1 MQSKNSVK
9 KVALAG
15 FIGTTIEWYD
25 FFLYGTAAAL
35 VFNHLFFPKI
45 SPLAG
50 VMAAYATYAV
60 GFFARPLGGI
70 IFGHFGDRIGR
81 KSCLIITLSLMG
93 MGSFLIGVL
102 PTYHQIGLMAPIL
115 LTLLRFIQGL
125 AIGGEWGGAVTLTA
139 EHSHKLRRGFF
150 SSWSQSGVPAGLVLA
165 TLAFVLFSSLPEK
178 EFLVWGWRMP
188 FLLSIILVIIGL
200 FIRSDITESP
210 VFKKEE
216 KVSSAPIVEVLRY
229 SKRSLFIGLGVR
241 LADNASYYFFTV
253 FVISYATL
261 NLNLSKNFILYSIL
275 IASSIEIFTIP
286 LFAAISDR
294 VGRRPIFLFGA
305 VVLIL
310 FIFPFFW
317 LLHTKTIIGVLL
329 SVIIGLSVC
338 HAAMYGP
345 QAAFFTELF
354 ETRFRYSGAS
364 LAYQLTAAFAGGLT
378 PLIATALLAW
388 SHSKVWPVCLY
399 LIFLSL
405 ITIISLYYA
414 KETARRDFF

>member
-200 FIRSDITESP
+200 FIRSDIAESP

-414 KETARRDFF
+414 KETARRDLF